1 MRLASNR
8 TGRMRPHTPHQA
20 AIFERLEVTKKYG
33 LVSDYLVSFNSQS
46 GEPSPCVKVWGR
58 NGTRSDIVEHYI
70 SRLLDG
76 LVARCQI
83 SIADQRSD

>member
-1 MRLASNR
+1 
-8 TGRMRPHTPHQA
+8 
-20 AIFERLEVTKKYG
+20 
-33 LVSDYLVSFNSQS
+33 
-46 GEPSPCVKVWGR
+46 VKVWGR